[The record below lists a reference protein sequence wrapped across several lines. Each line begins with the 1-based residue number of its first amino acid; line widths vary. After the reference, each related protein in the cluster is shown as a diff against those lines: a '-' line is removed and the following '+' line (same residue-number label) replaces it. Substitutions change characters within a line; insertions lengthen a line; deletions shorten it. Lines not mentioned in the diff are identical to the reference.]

1 MRGRQKVTHHTAY
14 HRRAP
19 QAAAHHH
26 FKAHFTRCIFHRM
39 QSNIVNQSGSTVLSR
54 ARDGNFEFA
63 RQISKLRVQRAPLA
77 DDFAVRARVYQLVTR
92 HTGKVVAGG
101 VPYTVP
107 RGLDGVHFDF
117 G

>member
-1 MRGRQKVTHHTAY
+1 
-14 HRRAP
+14 
-19 QAAAHHH
+19 
-26 FKAHFTRCIFHRM
+26 M